1 MTFIRGSGDDQT
13 INNLATMTVFD
24 FAMAAVHDLVLLMFA
39 ALTVLGCYLRDNFK
53 QRLKYPLSKYPV
65 HKILH
70 AENQIVYNEC
80 FGKISNKIWVFN
92 SLLIDH

>member
-1 MTFIRGSGDDQT
+1 M
-13 INNLATMTVFD
+13 
-24 FAMAAVHDLVLLMFA
+24 
-39 ALTVLGCYLRDNFK
+39 GCYLRDNFK

-92 SLLIDH
+92 SLVIDH